1 MGCNQG
7 YISSEC
13 PHYLNGLDHMICCNI
28 LKTTDAGPGVSV
40 SNTEVRFRDVEI
52 AQIHIRACLIEIT
65 RLQGTLHKTRLR
77 EQIHQYV

>member
-13 PHYLNGLDHMICCNI
+13 PHYLNGLDHYEYPKICCNI

-40 SNTEVRFRDVEI
+40 SNIEVRFRDVEI
-52 AQIHIRACLIEIT
+52 AQIQSSGC
-65 RLQGTLHKTRLR
+65 
-77 EQIHQYV
+77 V